1 MCVLTVNV
9 TTDLHLT
16 IGQLVTT
23 KTIMMYYD
31 AGIIYYCLHGES
43 WQFKQFEGGYKT
55 SNNDSFYVALGSGY
69 VLKAEYVNK
78 KRYF

>member
-1 MCVLTVNV
+1 MCVLTMNV

-43 WQFKQFEGGYKT
+43 W
-55 SNNDSFYVALGSGY
+55 
-69 VLKAEYVNK
+69 
-78 KRYF
+78 